1 MYCWQKNK
9 TSQTL
14 IQSKNQ
20 TLEQL
25 WHQDNVLFWK
35 AQLQTRRGTETIVYT
50 AHLGIPHLL
59 VPKHESLQC
68 RVLNSDPR
76 LPMSTAE
83 MPAHWGLHT
92 LTLSL
97 RETVEKELLA
107 PEKDFTCCSNQTKH
121 GFLVKFHWMSSLNRQ
136 TIFYLKYGY
145 GLSMLQ

>member
-1 MYCWQKNK
+1 M
-9 TSQTL
+9 
-14 IQSKNQ
+14 
-20 TLEQL
+20 
-25 WHQDNVLFWK
+25 
-35 AQLQTRRGTETIVYT
+35 YT

-83 MPAHWGLHT
+83 MPA
-92 LTLSL
+92 L

-121 GFLVKFHWMSSLNRQ
+121 RLLGKFH
-136 TIFYLKYGY
+136 
-145 GLSMLQ
+145 